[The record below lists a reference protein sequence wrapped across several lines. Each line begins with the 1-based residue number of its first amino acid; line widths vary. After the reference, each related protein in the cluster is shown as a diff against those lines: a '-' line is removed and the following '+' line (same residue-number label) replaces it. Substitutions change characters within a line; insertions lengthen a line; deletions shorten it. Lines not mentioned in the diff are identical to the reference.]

1 MGILPPDILVEYRA
15 QNGSYGVYDLKLRGF
30 CRLISHME
38 KIKFLSKLLIYI
50 IIMT

>member
-1 MGILPPDILVEYRA
+1 MYFTPEILVEYMV
-15 QNGSYGVYDLKLRGF
+15 QNGSYGVYDLNLRGF

-38 KIKFLSKLLIYI
+38 KIKFLSKLLFYI